1 VEPDPNAIDWDSL
14 YSALIGGGFAIAG
27 VFLAAWRERIARQ
40 TEEKARF
47 QRDTLIALQDAI
59 EAHVRATQQLQFW
72 RDRPVRMENMRRG
85 ALEELYMTPA
95 GDALIPPP
103 SRMDRAKHE
112 ADVRP
117 VSKAWHET
125 RYPVERLSSRVDNQS
140 VRDDVDAL
148 VATARNAIHEPIM
161 GRVNTL
167 TTRLNEEIGLLIR
180 EGTVTPNGF
189 AAPNQTTRRN
199 LP

>member
-1 VEPDPNAIDWDSL
+1 VEPNPNTIDWNAFG
-14 YSALIGGGFAIAG
+14 SALIGGGFALAG

-125 RYPVERLSSRVDNQS
+125 RYPVERLASRVDNQS
-140 VRDDVDAL
+140 VQGDVSAL
-148 VATARNAIHEPIM
+148 VATARNAIHDPIM
-161 GRVNTL
+161 GRVNKLNTRACYGLGTL
-167 TTRLNEEIGLLIR
+167 AGWKRKVSPASRTRP
-180 EGTVTPNGF
+180 T
-189 AAPNQTTRRN
+189 
-199 LP
+199 